1 MFQRVHLP
9 LAGCTAAFAVVL
21 ATMPAHAQHRCPER
35 VQIAFGE
42 TAADIAWRCGVTPEA
57 LDRANPGLSR
67 ANERVG
73 VVVRIPQ
80 PALPSRPRSI
90 GGNRF
95 VPVPTPPGAL
105 GR

>member
-1 MFQRVHLP
+1 VKASL
-9 LAGCTAAFAVVL
+9 LAASLVL
-21 ATMPAHAQHRCPER
+21 AAAGVPAPAHSQRACPER
-35 VQIAFGE
+35 VQLGFGE

-73 VVVRIPQ
+73 VTLTVPRPT
-80 PALPSRPRSI
+80 LRSRQLTI